1 MGASTHQPDR
11 DLIACFL
18 VLLVKGVFRVLALDN
33 RITER
38 ASPALRTQLQ
48 QVLLRGDLHLL
59 LNGLKRTAIF
69 LSDK

>member
-48 QVLLRGDLHLL
+48 QLLRGDLHLL